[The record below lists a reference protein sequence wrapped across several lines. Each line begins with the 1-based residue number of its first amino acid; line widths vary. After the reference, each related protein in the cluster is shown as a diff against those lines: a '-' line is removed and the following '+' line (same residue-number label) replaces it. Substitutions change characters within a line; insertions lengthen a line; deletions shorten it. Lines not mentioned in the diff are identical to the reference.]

1 MAHFAKLG
9 VNGKV
14 IAVHGLDNDQMLNA
28 DNQEDESV
36 GQNRLQQIHG
46 WPAQMWIQTS
56 YNTRGGKHY
65 SINESGEIVETA
77 DQSKALRGNY
87 AGIGYTYDEDNNI
100 FWPPQPHASWTKNT
114 STAGWDAPITAPS
127 VINDGADP
135 VVWDW
140 QIVWDESAYQSDNT
154 KGWKGTKSNR
164 DGSDHAD
171 KDKTYDWNGS
181 AWVEA

>member
-14 IAVHGLDNDQMLNA
+14 IAVHVLDNKDMLNA

-36 GQNRLQQIHG
+36 GQNRLQEIHG

-65 SINESGEIVETA
+65 DADGNLSS

-87 AGIGYTYDEDNNI
+87 AGIGYSWDEDNKL
-100 FWPPQPHASWTKNT
+100 FFGPQPHASWSKNT
-114 STAGWDAPITAPS
+114 TTAGWDAPITYPTVENYTEEDS
-127 VINDGADP
+127 STQRYNIYWN
-135 VVWDW
+135 
-140 QIVWDESAYQSDNT
+140 ETAYQANNA
-154 KGWKGTKSNR
+154 KGWEATRPASSDVDKVYEWNSSSKS
-164 DGSDHAD
+164 
-171 KDKTYDWNGS
+171 WS
-181 AWVEA
+181 AQ